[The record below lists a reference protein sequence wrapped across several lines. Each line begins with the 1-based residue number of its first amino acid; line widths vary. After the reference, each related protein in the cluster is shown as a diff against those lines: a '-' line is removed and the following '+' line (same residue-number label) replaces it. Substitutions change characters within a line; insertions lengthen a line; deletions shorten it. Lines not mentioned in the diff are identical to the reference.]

1 MGDVIVYV
9 PAGTKELYSQFES
22 DWRATCRSVKII
34 ELTDSIDDKTTSY
47 GDIDTD
53 SRVDLTDL
61 SLLSLHLIGDNILE
75 GNALKAAD
83 VNGDGEVNLS
93 DLAHLRRYVSQK
105 TDVLGP
111 EDN

>member
-1 MGDVIVYV
+1 
-9 PAGTKELYSQFES
+9 
-22 DWRATCRSVKII
+22 
-34 ELTDSIDDKTTSY
+34 
-47 GDIDTD
+47 
-53 SRVDLTDL
+53 
-61 SLLSLHLIGDNILE
+61 SLHLIGDNILE